1 MNINGLYL
9 RNSLFFLLFFGVGVV
24 PNASPKPSEG
34 QPKCLERLAQAV
46 DNQKKVQKRLNKCK
60 KVCNK
65 NKLQEDCDQY
75 WDDQLKALQRA
86 KHFPAE
92 IDESGSTLNVNP
104 GGTFIVKF
112 RWDQPAP
119 EPGNNDSW
127 MVLFHPQEADE
138 TLSENWWH
146 KWDSLSTDDISWE
159 RNRPDTYSSDGGEVH
174 FSAGNSGTIYLTGK
188 WISVKIHTHENN
200 EISEDKTYK
209 LHVIERNTDDKPHVV
224 FPEVLLTIEPN
235 TSK

>member
-1 MNINGLYL
+1 MYLEVVMNINGLYL

-46 DNQKKVQKRLNKCK
+46 DDQKKVQKRLNKCK

-138 TLSENWWH
+138 TLWENWQQGLMIHQSSRYLLIRWRRSSLLSGQQWH
-146 KWDSLSTDDISWE
+146 DISH
-159 RNRPDTYSSDGGEVH
+159 RQVD
-174 FSAGNSGTIYLTGK
+174 
-188 WISVKIHTHENN
+188 ISKDSH
-200 EISEDKTYK
+200 
-209 LHVIERNTDDKPHVV
+209 P
-224 FPEVLLTIEPN
+224 
-235 TSK
+235 